1 MALAKKLEV
10 EVEPLNR
17 SESELLLHIN
27 GKSILPSE
35 WANSEVNKL
44 SETEKNIL
52 PSQLMSSY
60 ITANNPRKK
69 TWTK

>member
-1 MALAKKLEV
+1 MTT
-10 EVEPLNR
+10 R
-17 SESELLLHIN
+17 
-27 GKSILPSE
+27 LPSE

-60 ITANNPRKK
+60 ITANNPLEDAQAWLSPQHYNLDRICWK
-69 TWTK
+69 TLKR